1 MAMLSNRP
9 PSPSEPPEEPPGGQ
23 GAGHDTE
30 ASRKRGM
37 RRRIGSRRLMAL
49 VALPGTF
56 VLGGYFGGQ
65 AGTAEVV
72 LPLLVLVVA
81 VLAFPVIGFTLNL
94 MRLTESGRDHVTSV
108 EDVRKLML
116 MNSVAFARPLATLL
130 DHHVEEPPRS
140 EAVAGPTQKILSGH
154 GFWAKL
160 TKAERDRLRRVA
172 RPRRAAPEAL
182 LCREGEAADE
192 VMVLI
197 SGLAKVCVMQAGIER
212 VVAIRGP
219 GELLGERA
227 VTKARTRSA
236 SVVTLTDVE
245 LLVIEAEDFRAFL
258 AECPRTLDLLQAQ
271 FYDRLTE
278 ARPVVE
284 EVEPATLNGLNCSIV
299 FTDITAFGRKD
310 RDDRDR
316 LVLRTVMYEALEAAF
331 DGAGVPWRE
340 CYREDRGDG
349 VLIVVPPTHS
359 TRVLTRPL
367 ADRLARSITEHN
379 RGQEEASQLQLRV
392 AVHVGPIVPD
402 GQGLT
407 GESIIYAARL
417 LDAPAFKQELASAK
431 AGLGY
436 IVSEFVY
443 NTVVRH
449 DNPDGYRK
457 VRVKTKEARMTG
469 WVRLI

>member
-1 MAMLSNRP
+1 MLSSRQSP
-9 PSPSEPPEEPPGGQ
+9 PSEPPEEPPTGQATGQ
-23 GAGHDTE
+23 GADPN
-30 ASRKRGM
+30 
-37 RRRIGSRRLMAL
+37 RRRGLARHLGRRRLPAL
-49 VALPGTF
+49 AAWLATF
-56 VLGGYFGGQ
+56 VMGGYFGG
-65 AGTAEVV
+65 ASGVALVF
-72 LPLLVLVVA
+72 LALLVLVV
-81 VLAFPVIGFTLNL
+81 LICAFPVIGLTVNL

-108 EDVRKLML
+108 DDVRKLMH
-116 MNSVAFARPLATLL
+116 MNAVAFAKPLATLL
-130 DHHVEEPPRS
+130 DREVEEPARS
-140 EAVAGPTQKILSGH
+140 ENGVGTMQKVMPGN
-154 GFWAKL
+154 GFWARL
-160 TKAERDRLRRVA
+160 TKAERDRLRQVA
-172 RPRRAAPEAL
+172 RPRRAAPGAV
-182 LCREGEAADE
+182 LCREGDAADE
-192 VMVLI
+192 VMVLMG
-197 SGLAKVCVMQAGIER
+197 GLAKVCVLQAGIER

-227 VTKARTRSA
+227 VTRARTRSA

-245 LLVIEAEDFRAFL
+245 LLVIGAEDFRAFL

-278 ARPVVE
+278 APPVVE
-284 EVEPATLNGLNCSIV
+284 EVEPSALNGLNCSIV

-359 TRVLTRPL
+359 TRILTRPL

-379 RGQEEASQLQLRV
+379 RGEEETSQLQLRV

-449 DNPDGYRK
+449 DDPTGYRK

-469 WVRLI
+469 WVRLL